1 MRMRTLLAAVALAG
15 AAGAAAAQDAERV
28 DADWPCVQRKV
39 PTLTPAAIWTG
50 PAIEEAGDWRDDE
63 EVRQLVNLLSQRR
76 IPQEEAVATIES
88 FAEGLPA
95 EERSTRLTLLFAGL
109 FDTMNAERSEII
121 EGIERYARQQKAL
134 VETIREQ
141 KETVEVSS
149 VGAGSEAEQQLFWN
163 LRVFEER
170 RQSLPYICEV
180 PRLVEQRLFAL
191 GRTIGNVASE

>member
-1 MRMRTLLAAVALAG
+1 MMPARFLLAAAFAVAAG
-15 AAGAAAAQDAERV
+15 GAAAQEAARLDP
-28 DADWPCVQRKV
+28 DWPCVQRKV

-63 EVRQLVNLLSQRR
+63 EVRELVNLLSQRR
-76 IPQEEAVATIES
+76 VPQDEAEATIES

-95 EERSTRLTLLFAGL
+95 EERSARLTLLFAGL

-121 EGIERYARQQKAL
+121 EGIERYARHQKAL

-141 KETVEVSS
+141 KETVEVSP
-149 VGAGSEAEQQLFWN
+149 VGTGSEAEQQLFWN
-163 LRVFEER
+163 LRIFEER

-191 GRTIGNVASE
+191 GRAIGTVVSE

>member
-1 MRMRTLLAAVALAG
+1 MRTLLATAALVA
-15 AAGAAAAQDAERV
+15 AAGAAAAQEAARV
-28 DADWPCVQRKV
+28 DPDWPCVQRKV

-63 EVRQLVNLLSQRR
+63 EVRELVNLLSQRR
-76 IPQEEAVATIES
+76 VPQDEAVAAIES

-149 VGAGSEAEQQLFWN
+149 VGTASEAEQQLLWN

-191 GRTIGNVASE
+191 GRAIGNVVSE